1 MLRALAVI
9 VVLHGLARAD
19 DDDGEA
25 MKATPGT
32 SIEAAVENALFA
44 ERPSCSPHC
53 TTILERAS
61 LGAAGFVRVT
71 RTERTETQ
79 TQWPIAISLVF
90 GQGAQ
95 WWSTPVPGAEWSE
108 CGAGHCGENN
118 FDSLDVR
125 PSRGR
130 FVATIRVRHARYTNE
145 PPRTRSY
152 NYWYV
157 TVDCKLD
164 ATPRCTSRVNRGDGS
179 EAR

>member
-9 VVLHGLARAD
+9 VVLHGVALAD
-19 DDDGEA
+19 DDDEPSRVTAGE
-25 MKATPGT
+25 
-32 SIEAAVENALFA
+32 SIEDAVENAVFA

-71 RTERTETQ
+71 RTEVPESQ
-79 TQWPIAISLVF
+79 YQGPVISLVF
-90 GQGAQ
+90 GQGTR
-95 WWSTPVPGAEWSE
+95 WWSTPAPWVEGSE
-108 CGAGHCGENN
+108 CGAGHCDELN

-125 PSRGR
+125 ASRDR
-130 FVATIRVRHARYTNE
+130 FVATIRVRHGRYTNE

-152 NYWYV
+152 NYWRV
-157 TVDCKLD
+157 NVECKLD
-164 ATPRCTSRVNRGDGS
+164 ATPRCTSRLNRGDGN